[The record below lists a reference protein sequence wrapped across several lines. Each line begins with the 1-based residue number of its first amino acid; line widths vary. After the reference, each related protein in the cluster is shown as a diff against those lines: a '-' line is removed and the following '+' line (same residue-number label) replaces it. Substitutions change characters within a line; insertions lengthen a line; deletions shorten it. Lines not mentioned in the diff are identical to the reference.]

1 MLPACS
7 SSASAVAE
15 TSADVTDNALTFV
28 ATHDRSGT
36 PLGRYP
42 VAAQPPPAAL
52 GLLCR
57 PVPRPSALGVSAPR
71 ASPRHAAK
79 PPLHTT
85 RQYRYVVEVVSR
97 ENLEKVLDTILDCSP
112 LGGSLVILDIFFD
125 AIM

>member
-1 MLPACS
+1 MLPRMLQARGWSTVGYLACCRRS
-7 SSASAVAE
+7 SDNQN
-15 TSADVTDNALTFV
+15 TS
-28 ATHDRSGT
+28 
-36 PLGRYP
+36 
-42 VAAQPPPAAL
+42 
-52 GLLCR
+52 
-57 PVPRPSALGVSAPR
+57 PSALGVSAPR